1 MTTKDIAFF
10 KETAAEILTSE
21 YVQQMK
27 QYPQHGKTNALCHMV
42 AVAWKAYEMAVAY
55 EAKKGRSLDKRSII
69 RGALL
74 HDLFLYD
81 WHDPNNG
88 HKLHGFS
95 HPYTALE
102 NAEKR
107 FALNRIERNIIKRH
121 MFPFTPIPPKY
132 KESKL
137 VSFADKYCS
146 AMETIYRNR
155 HCGACHVCPLH
166 KSNLNEDYTGGD
178 C

>member
-1 MTTKDIAFF
+1 MTAKDIAFF

-42 AVAWKAYEMAVAY
+42 AVAWKAYQMAVAW
-55 EAKKGRSLDKRSII
+55 EEKKGKALDKRSLI

-95 HPYTALE
+95 HPYTALQ

-107 FALNRIERNIIKRH
+107 FALNRVERNIILRH

-132 KESKL
+132 RESKL
-137 VSFADKYCS
+137 VSYADKYCS
-146 AMETIYRNR
+146 AMETLYRNR
-155 HCGACHVCPLH
+155 HCGACSVCPLH
-166 KSNLNEDYTGGD
+166 KRNQDGNDAGGD